1 MYRHFIASWCTLST
15 PTNNHHHCSL
25 QIIIIITHY
34 LRSLFTFLTF
44 LQQDRLKTE
53 RRTDDFTPNT
63 EIVFPVS
70 EDLLCHFFKHLLH
83 LHQDHQDNRSQGLWA
98 ELVEKEEGGRRM
110 QPGRPAYP
118 HWGSSHPPTSAQT
131 PTRNQKRPQND
142 KEDATDSLHQLI
154 AFLLE
159 RLIKSLS
166 IVNSLQR
173 GQCSR
178 RVRRVCPLP
187 GCLKPIPSALEV
199 WDLWRIGNTGV
210 FTWRLAPPSC
220 IRRYWPR
227 WWLSRTT
234 ASVLTLCY
242 MSLPSAS
249 LIPGQVTWVVDYSH
263 TSQ

>member
-1 MYRHFIASWCTLST
+1 MILPLILKLYFLFQKIFYATSSST
-15 PTNNHHHCSL
+15 SFTCIKITK
-25 QIIIIITHY
+25 II
-34 LRSLFTFLTF
+34 
-44 LQQDRLKTE
+44 
-53 RRTDDFTPNT
+53 
-63 EIVFPVS
+63 
-70 EDLLCHFFKHLLH
+70 
-83 LHQDHQDNRSQGLWA
+83 DHKDCEQKQ
-98 ELVEKEEGGRRM
+98 EGGRRM

-199 WDLWRIGNTGV
+199 
-210 FTWRLAPPSC
+210 
-220 IRRYWPR
+220 
-227 WWLSRTT
+227 
-234 ASVLTLCY
+234 
-242 MSLPSAS
+242 
-249 LIPGQVTWVVDYSH
+249 
-263 TSQ
+263 

>member
-1 MYRHFIASWCTLST
+1 MSR
-15 PTNNHHHCSL
+15 
-25 QIIIIITHY
+25 
-34 LRSLFTFLTF
+34 
-44 LQQDRLKTE
+44 
-53 RRTDDFTPNT
+53 
-63 EIVFPVS
+63 
-70 EDLLCHFFKHLLH
+70 
-83 LHQDHQDNRSQGLWA
+83 NR
-98 ELVEKEEGGRRM
+98 KEEGVRRM

-159 RLIKSLS
+159 RLIKSLMS

-227 WWLSRTT
+227 WWLSTTT

>member
-1 MYRHFIASWCTLST
+1 MTWLWYENNCGRQSQDIIVYRHFIASWCTLST

-53 RRTDDFTPNT
+53 RRTNDFTPNT

-70 EDLLCHFFKHLLH
+70 EDLFYATSSSTSFTCIKITKII
-83 LHQDHQDNRSQGLWA
+83 DHKDCEQKQ
-98 ELVEKEEGGRRM
+98 EGGRGM

-159 RLIKSLS
+159 I
-166 IVNSLQR
+166 
-173 GQCSR
+173 
-178 RVRRVCPLP
+178 
-187 GCLKPIPSALEV
+187 
-199 WDLWRIGNTGV
+199 D
-210 FTWRLAPPSC
+210 
-220 IRRYWPR
+220 
-227 WWLSRTT
+227 
-234 ASVLTLCY
+234 
-242 MSLPSAS
+242 
-249 LIPGQVTWVVDYSH
+249 QVTVN
-263 TSQ
+263 

>member
-1 MYRHFIASWCTLST
+1 MILPLILKLYFLFQKIFYATSSST
-15 PTNNHHHCSL
+15 AAIP
-25 QIIIIITHY
+25 
-34 LRSLFTFLTF
+34 
-44 LQQDRLKTE
+44 
-53 RRTDDFTPNT
+53 
-63 EIVFPVS
+63 
-70 EDLLCHFFKHLLH
+70 LH

-98 ELVEKEEGGRRM
+98 ELGEKQEGGRGM

-199 WDLWRIGNTGV
+199 WDLWRIGNTGD
-210 FTWRLAPPSC
+210 FHLTPG
-220 IRRYWPR
+220 
-227 WWLSRTT
+227 TT
-234 ASVLTLCY
+234 
-242 MSLPSAS
+242 
-249 LIPGQVTWVVDYSH
+249 
-263 TSQ
+263 